1 MGCAPAWCCM
11 DKYNEANLHWWLHC
25 ISAESNSTVPVCHQ
39 VQHLGF
45 SCVTSP
51 EETETRVRHSKV
63 SLVSLSASFSQWA
76 ARLLFPISLPVVL
89 RAEAWWPRAAESV
102 MHINSADAAPGL
114 SHARDSALHPNSLRG
129 TLQGSF
135 QTPPSMEGGSKGSW
149 ETDVP
154 LMQTQ
159 IFLMSSVELNQ
170 LHQQRKF
177 SFFPRA
183 EMVSCSLAHPC
194 PAWALY

>member
-1 MGCAPAWCCM
+1 MTSLHFCRVQQHSSRLPPSSAPWIFMC
-11 DKYNEANLHWWLHC
+11 DIPWRDRDSGEAQQGQPC
-25 ISAESNSTVPVCHQ
+25 
-39 VQHLGF
+39 
-45 SCVTSP
+45 
-51 EETETRVRHSKV
+51 
-63 SLVSLSASFSQWA
+63 FSQWA
-76 ARLLFPISLPVVL
+76 ARLLFPISLPVML
-89 RAEAWWPRAAESV
+89 RAEAWWPRAAESA
-102 MHINSADAAPGL
+102 MHINSADAAPGV